1 MYYYYIK
8 ERDDNMK
15 NIKRNEKNERKR
27 IEIVFLLDRSGSMGG
42 LETDTIGGYNSF
54 LDSKKGMDAV
64 ITTVLFDN
72 KIEIIHDRE
81 NIKNVK
87 HLTNR
92 EYYVRGSTALMDA
105 IGFTINK
112 IKNESKDRK
121 VIFVITTDGLENASR
136 EYSKSKIKKMIQ
148 KENDWEFMYLGA
160 NINSYDEASTIG
172 IRKERVSNY
181 SASAKGTR
189 KMFATLECAVGSIA
203 NGEELADNWNE
214 ELEN

>member
-1 MYYYYIK
+1 
-8 ERDDNMK
+8 MK

>member
-1 MYYYYIK
+1 
-8 ERDDNMK
+8 MK
-15 NIKRNEKNERKR
+15 NIKRNEKNESKK

-181 SASAKGTR
+181 SASSVGT
-189 KMFATLECAVGSIA
+189 KSLFKTLSKAVDCLA
-203 NGEELADNWNE
+203 EDAELGANWNA
-214 ELEN
+214 ELEK